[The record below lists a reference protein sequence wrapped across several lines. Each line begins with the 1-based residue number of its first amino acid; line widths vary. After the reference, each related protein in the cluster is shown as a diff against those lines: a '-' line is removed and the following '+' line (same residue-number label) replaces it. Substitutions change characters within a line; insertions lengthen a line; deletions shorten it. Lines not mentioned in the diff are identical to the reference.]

1 MWCGGIFCSTPVRG
15 KNSPL
20 ITRFCVSIIKNELNC
35 CQHLENDKEKQYI
48 FQLYRRHKQFKQLN
62 YEKIMIYFL
71 LPAMPPASFCQK
83 TNDSVQV
90 VKTDYLTRSKN
101 QKTAAWIL
109 LGGGT
114 ALIGIVS
121 LLVIVSN
128 LLLMMPLQALLLQ
141 LSSFYCIGKKQ
152 KKCLKYVCEF

>member
-1 MWCGGIFCSTPVRG
+1 M
-15 KNSPL
+15 
-20 ITRFCVSIIKNELNC
+20 NC

-71 LPAMPPASFCQK
+71 LPAMPAASFCQK

-101 QKTAAWIL
+101 QKNSRMDLIRGRHGIDRNSFLVGDSEQSTFNDAAAGAFVAGVGLLSAIGSIPLFIAAGKNKRKALTMSANFRMETATNSYPAV
-109 LGGGT
+109 
-114 ALIGIVS
+114 ALKIK
-121 LLVIVSN
+121 L
-128 LLLMMPLQALLLQ
+128 
-141 LSSFYCIGKKQ
+141 
-152 KKCLKYVCEF
+152 

>member
-1 MWCGGIFCSTPVRG
+1 
-15 KNSPL
+15 
-20 ITRFCVSIIKNELNC
+20 
-35 CQHLENDKEKQYI
+35 
-48 FQLYRRHKQFKQLN
+48 
-62 YEKIMIYFL
+62 MIYFL
-71 LPAMPPASFCQK
+71 LPAMPAASFCQK

-128 LLLMMPLQALLLQ
+128 LLLMTPLQALLLRVLAYFRLLAAFLFLLHREKTKEMPQ
-141 LSSFYCIGKKQ
+141 I
-152 KKCLKYVCEF
+152 CLRILK